1 MPDHYQSGLAV
12 GQLKLALKMLA
23 RSGSA
28 RFVRDHFAGKPG
40 AELAAFRWRGSDV
53 FYRPG
58 SSDSGL
64 IYSILLKRGAK
75 SEYSP
80 PREFTQAP
88 ETVRTIL
95 DIGANVGVSCAY
107 LRKCF
112 PEAHIHAFEP
122 APSNVAVLRRNAAS
136 LGNMTVHGFALGDA
150 DGELELFDSDNP
162 SNFGGFSAHGV
173 GVDPSRSTRVQVRR
187 TDTAL
192 AALGVK
198 EVDLIKIDTEGAE
211 WEILSAMNPAMLAGA
226 RLIMGEL
233 HGRRD
238 FALLDLLQPHFNIGM
253 HKNIRSRLFNFFAV
267 NRALTA

>member
-1 MPDHYQSGLAV
+1 M
-12 GQLKLALKMLA
+12 GQIKLALKMLA
-23 RSGSA
+23 RSGSP

-40 AELAAFRWRGSDV
+40 GELAAFRWRGTDV

-88 ETVRTIL
+88 QTVRTIL

-173 GVDPSRSTRVQVRR
+173 GIDPSRSTRVQVRR

-192 AALGVK
+192 AELGVDR
-198 EVDLIKIDTEGAE
+198 VDLIKIDTEGAE
-211 WEILSAMNPAMLAGA
+211 WEILSAMNPAMLASA

-267 NRALTA
+267 NRALST